1 MGESKESAQ
10 TRKLKC
16 ICSSVAGSRHVWSQC
31 YSVTWPVATPG
42 CARRVVGSRKNKKQN
57 LEFKLQ
63 LNADEWAIGHWWK
76 FETHCSYWVQTVSE
90 LNFRGLLLLNNLK
103 VELRGVVKRQKRQN
117 AAVFRLDTTQTKT
130 SFVLVCL
137 RLSNSLQCP
146 LFDTIKSL
154 EFCFLVRICLLV
166 LYTHSAD
173 TLHSN
178 TWQERKR
185 LQLNTEKL

>member
-1 MGESKESAQ
+1 MRESKESAQ

-63 LNADEWAIGHWWK
+63 LNADEWAIGHGWK

-103 VELRGVVKRQKRQN
+103 VEFRGVVKRQKRQN

-137 RLSNSLQCP
+137 RLSNSLGSFLAMSFVRHNKKSRILFPCP
-146 LFDTIKSL
+146 HLSISIIHELSRHITFKHDKSG
-154 EFCFLVRICLLV
+154 RD
-166 LYTHSAD
+166 Y
-173 TLHSN
+173 N
-178 TWQERKR
+178 
-185 LQLNTEKL
+185 